1 MREKKGFWEL
11 RDKQGRNT
19 WAEEKYTSAQVL
31 SSVGSFFPNLPRALA
46 ITFPPRCQV
55 GSAGNLETSACFA
68 QESQRN
74 IWTGPMAR
82 PGLTQVLYQRTSA
95 LCKRP
100 YPSTFYPTDPS
111 WVDICAF
118 CSRKDP
124 LFQPRD
130 GRSDHSH
137 HIRPLHPSA
146 SSAFQLASIRVTKLH
161 NSERSVKDKR
171 YPPHLTSSVQSDQ
184 TYNSDK
190 VWRASKSNTTLR

>member
-1 MREKKGFWEL
+1 MYLWCERRRVSGSWGTSREETLG
-11 RDKQGRNT
+11 QTRNT
-19 WAEEKYTSAQVL
+19 HLLRFYHPLDLLPPMWQV
-31 SSVGSFFPNLPRALA
+31 PRWYCLDNNF
-46 ITFPPRCQV
+46 FPPRCRV
-55 GSAGNLETSACFA
+55 GWAGNLETSACFA
-68 QESQRN
+68 RESQRN

-137 HIRPLHPSA
+137 HVRPLHPSA
-146 SSAFQLASIRVTKLH
+146 S
-161 NSERSVKDKR
+161 
-171 YPPHLTSSVQSDQ
+171 
-184 TYNSDK
+184 
-190 VWRASKSNTTLR
+190 